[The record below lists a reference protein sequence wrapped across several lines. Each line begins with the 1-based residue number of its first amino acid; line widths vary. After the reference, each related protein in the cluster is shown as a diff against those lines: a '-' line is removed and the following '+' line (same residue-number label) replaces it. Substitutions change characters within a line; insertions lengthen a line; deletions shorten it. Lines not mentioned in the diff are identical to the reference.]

1 MNIII
6 DNREHGLYEK
16 MKHSF
21 TDENK
26 HLCLLSS
33 DVLPIGDIEI
43 IRTTQ
48 NPSKTENICI
58 IERKSLSDLLSSI
71 KDGRYEEQSY
81 RLIHSSNY
89 HTHNII
95 YIIEGIMNT
104 ISPKDRQLIYS
115 VIASLQLFKGFS
127 VIRTSSMQ
135 ETAEIIIAITNKI
148 QRDFNKGKHLAFSN
162 SVRSIH
168 EIIIENIDT
177 VEPTATPTN
186 LLCDL
191 TTANNLPKVD
201 NIPKSYCTVVK
212 KVKKENIT
220 PQNIGE
226 ILLSQIPGISS
237 VTAIA
242 IMKKFD
248 SFYHMTS
255 QVRQNPACLDSITI
269 VSETGKSRKINKT
282 SIENL
287 KKYIFGEIY

>member
-16 MKHSF
+16 IKSSF

-26 HLCLLSS
+26 HLFLLSS
-33 DVLPIGDIEI
+33 KVLPIGDIEI
-43 IRTTQ
+43 VQTTT
-48 NPSKTENICI
+48 SCAEVEDDTENICI
-58 IERKSLSDLLSSI
+58 IERKSLLDLLSSI

-89 HTHNII
+89 HTHNIV

-115 VIASLQLFKGFS
+115 VITSLQLFKGFS

-135 ETAEIIIAITNKI
+135 ETAEIIIAMTNKI
-148 QRDFNKGKHLAFSN
+148 QRDLNKGKHLAFSN
-162 SVRSIH
+162 TATLRSIP
-168 EIIIENIDT
+168 EININILENIPQIENEQH
-177 VEPTATPTN
+177 VLSE
-186 LLCDL
+186 
-191 TTANNLPKVD
+191 NLPK
-201 NIPKSYCTVVK
+201 NYCTVVK
-212 KVKKENIT
+212 KVKKDNIT

-237 VTAIA
+237 LTAIQ

-248 SFYHMTS
+248 SFYDLIS
-255 QVRQNPACLDSITI
+255 QVRQNPTCLDSITI
-269 VSETGKSRKINKT
+269 ISETGKSRKINKT

-287 KKYIFGEIY
+287 KKYIFGCET